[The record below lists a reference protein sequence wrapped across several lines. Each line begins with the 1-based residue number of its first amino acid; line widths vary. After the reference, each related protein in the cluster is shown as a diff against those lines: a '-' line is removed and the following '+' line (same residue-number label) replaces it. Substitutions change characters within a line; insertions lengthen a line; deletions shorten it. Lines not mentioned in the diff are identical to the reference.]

1 MDFCLVLSGDNRW
14 SPRFHARESVEA
26 HGKAT
31 QRWMMGI
38 FDENNLDYYR
48 FGLDILKYW
57 SRFHQQPISK

>member
-1 MDFCLVLSGDNRW
+1 LPAWIS
-14 SPRFHARESVEA
+14 ARESVEA